1 MVSFLVYKRKEAH
14 AMETIVILTIILTVL
29 LMLFT
34 NLGWGTLML
43 MVLVNALVMGLTFL
57 LIICISKL

>member
-1 MVSFLVYKRKEAH
+1 
-14 AMETIVILTIILTVL
+14 METIVILAIILMVL

-43 MVLVNALVMGLTFL
+43 MVLVNALVVGLTFL